1 MRNPARVVFSFLL
14 AAALT
19 ACATSGT
26 GPGASTTNAG
36 PGGVPVD
43 ASPEERAIAKWT
55 LLINKNFAEAWEFQT
70 PGARSAMDKQT
81 YVETMNG
88 RPVNWLGAR
97 FIDKRCET
105 EDSCQVNL
113 EIPFQVGL
121 GRGVGTVT
129 APSFTAERWLRLDGV
144 WYYAPAEFSPGDLR
158 PPE

>member
-43 ASPEERAIAKWT
+43 ASPEERSIARWT
-55 LLINKNFAEAWEFQT
+55 LLIDGKFGDAWEFFT
-70 PGARSAMDKQT
+70 PGVRSAESREDFAAKIT
-81 YVETMNG
+81 G
-88 RPVNWLGAR
+88 RAPGWVGVR
-97 FIDKRCET
+97 FIEKTCDS
-105 EDSCQVNL
+105 EDSCRVSN
-113 EIPFQVGL
+113 EVVSTIFA
-121 GRGVGTVT
+121 GRGVGLVPV
-129 APSFTAERWLRLDGV
+129 PSFTVERWLRLDGV
-144 WYYAPAEFSPGDLR
+144 WYYAPADFTPGDLR